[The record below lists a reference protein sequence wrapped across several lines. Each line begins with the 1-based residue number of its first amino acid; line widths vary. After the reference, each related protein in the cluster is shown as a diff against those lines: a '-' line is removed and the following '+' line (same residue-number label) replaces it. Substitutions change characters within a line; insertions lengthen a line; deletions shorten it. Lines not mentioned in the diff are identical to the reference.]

1 MNDNNEPWKQYSRRL
16 LVRFLNEFQSNL
28 KPNENVSNI
37 ANSMS
42 NLPYEKAMDLLNS
55 RCRNEETVKALRGR
69 FRSYA
74 YKKRKRLVSISISV
88 DVKEKLDDIGSKAG
102 TSSASPWRQPS
113 LQSQLFRVARFDQ
126 QSRAAATAA
135 VVVTWRPRCGEL

>member
-102 TSSASPWRQPS
+102 TSSASDTINF
-113 LQSQLFRVARFDQ
+113 LIQLASSAQ
-126 QSRAAATAA
+126 Q
-135 VVVTWRPRCGEL
+135 